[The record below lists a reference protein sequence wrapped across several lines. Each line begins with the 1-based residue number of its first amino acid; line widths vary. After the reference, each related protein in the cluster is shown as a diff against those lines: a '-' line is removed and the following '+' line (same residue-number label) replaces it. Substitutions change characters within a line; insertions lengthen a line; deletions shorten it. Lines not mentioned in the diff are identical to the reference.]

1 MSPATTPP
9 EQARTR
15 SAWEVASTA
24 YCRAMIVGRSVPQAG
39 GGLILGRFVFV
50 RFGVL
55 VRIL

>member
-39 GGLILGRFVFV
+39 GGLILGFWGLLF
-50 RFGVL
+50 L
-55 VRIL
+55 